1 MTAVARSESIIS
13 PRQNWILNAGGDWF
27 WIIGTPILALA
38 WALLTLVTLGP
49 IWVISIFV
57 VFNASHHMPTFLRIY
72 GDKDLF
78 ARFRWSLLLGPIL
91 PFCFAMAVVAFLV
104 SSGRSLND
112 FLFLGLITAI
122 WDPWHFLMQH
132 YGFMRIYDRHNHA
145 PRSIAARM
153 DLALCGSW
161 FVYLMLAALEWLPS
175 LMYELVNLCG
185 IWIPGLID
193 ISLFAVLHDIALV
206 VALGV
211 TLGYLYYLTWCRR
224 HGYFISHAKL
234 ALMLVTFGVMYL
246 TYIPNGM
253 MKGIISGLQQW
264 NPAIS
269 EWSFPLGFATI
280 GMVHVTQYMA
290 IVWKYNRSLASRPGA
305 SRPGWFLSS
314 FTRGGLVIILLY
326 VIFCQF
332 YGFLVTWGPA
342 DVLHPGWL
350 LNQDAVA
357 VKWVAGTL
365 AAVLFT
371 STIMHYYYDGF
382 IWKIRHKE
390 NRQNLEM
397 EGQSSSVAESS
408 GSTGSWWDR
417 DASGSPGKTFFRQ
430 AVYFLPPILFV
441 TVSYFLASQDEA
453 SRDPINYARETI
465 IAYEND
471 LESFQDRIGP
481 ALQALGGQMEIE
493 EQMVKLR
500 HGHAD
505 HLVRLAFMNTFYG
518 QLEIRKDWGGSGQRS
533 AIEDCHRLYQKSI
546 ELLEVAIRTPGSRYH
561 VETGEPLDEGQ
572 VRTLQSA
579 WRGQMQRLEQEF

>member
-161 FVYLMLAALEWLPS
+161 FVYLMLAALEWLPN

-224 HGYFISHAKL
+224 RGYFISHAKL

-397 EGQSSSVAESS
+397 EGESSSVTESS

-417 DASGSPGKTFFRQ
+417 ETSGSPGKTFFRQ

-471 LESFQDRIGP
+471 LDSFQDRIGP
-481 ALQALGGQMEIE
+481 ALQALDGQMEIE

-518 QLEIRKDWGGSGQRS
+518 QLEIRKDWGGAGQRS
-533 AIEDCHRLYQKSI
+533 AIEDCHRRYQKSI

-561 VETGEPLDEGQ
+561 VETGEPLDESQ

>member
-397 EGQSSSVAESS
+397 EGESSSVTESS

-417 DASGSPGKTFFRQ
+417 ETSGSPGKTFFRQ

-471 LESFQDRIGP
+471 LDSFQDRIGP
-481 ALQALGGQMEIE
+481 ALQALDGQMEIE

-518 QLEIRKDWGGSGQRS
+518 QLEIRKDWGGAGQRS
-533 AIEDCHRLYQKSI
+533 AIEDCHRRYQKSI

-561 VETGEPLDEGQ
+561 VETGEPLDESQ

>member
-397 EGQSSSVAESS
+397 EGESSSVAESS

-417 DASGSPGKTFFRQ
+417 ETSGSPGKTFFRQ

-471 LESFQDRIGP
+471 LDSFQDRIGP
-481 ALQALGGQMEIE
+481 ALQALDGQMEIE

-518 QLEIRKDWGGSGQRS
+518 QLEIRKDWGGAGQRS
-533 AIEDCHRLYQKSI
+533 AIEDCHRRYQKSI

-561 VETGEPLDEGQ
+561 VETGEPLDESQ

>member
-1 MTAVARSESIIS
+1 MTTVARSESILS

-326 VIFCQF
+326 IIFCQF

-342 DVLHPGWL
+342 DALHPGWL

-382 IWKIRHKE
+382 IWKIRHK
-390 NRQNLEM
+390 
-397 EGQSSSVAESS
+397 
-408 GSTGSWWDR
+408 
-417 DASGSPGKTFFRQ
+417 
-430 AVYFLPPILFV
+430 
-441 TVSYFLASQDEA
+441 
-453 SRDPINYARETI
+453 
-465 IAYEND
+465 
-471 LESFQDRIGP
+471 
-481 ALQALGGQMEIE
+481 
-493 EQMVKLR
+493 
-500 HGHAD
+500 
-505 HLVRLAFMNTFYG
+505 
-518 QLEIRKDWGGSGQRS
+518 
-533 AIEDCHRLYQKSI
+533 
-546 ELLEVAIRTPGSRYH
+546 
-561 VETGEPLDEGQ
+561 
-572 VRTLQSA
+572 
-579 WRGQMQRLEQEF
+579 